1 LIEIRQLRYAV
12 ATADAQSFS
21 RAAAALRVKQST
33 LSRRVMLLEERL
45 GVKLFERTT
54 RGAEPTEN
62 GRVVIEQ
69 ARRIVTDIDNLQTT
83 ARNVS
88 YGLHGRIAV
97 GYCSSLMSG
106 NLKHIFTEYLT
117 RFPDVQFD
125 GMEASPEKLL
135 HGLQAQTVDVAIA
148 PIGLEEAG
156 IKSRRL
162 WSEQLM
168 VVMLDDNHLLKEER
182 IYWQALRREV
192 FVVPNS
198 VALVPILGNLIVRA
212 ADRAGISAGDIIYQ
226 DTGLESVL
234 SMVAAKRFVSIA
246 TEASQGVAFGPVSS
260 SGRSTI
266 PAVLARL
273 EYRALLAR
281 G

>member
-1 LIEIRQLRYAV
+1 MTIEIRQLRYAV

-106 NLKHIFTEYLT
+106 NLIGAAFIT
-117 RFPDVQFD
+117 R
-125 GMEASPEKLL
+125 ASNIDIVE
-135 HGLQAQTVDVAIA
+135 VYDVATDQWGDLKA
-148 PIGLEEAG
+148 PMPTPRSAGAWGVHKGLIYVAGGEQRTSQFQRTFRAVEAYNPANNRWTQLPPMEPRCG
-156 IKSRRL
+156 RRRRS
-162 WSEQLM
+162 WTAPRSAP
-168 VVMLDDNHLLKEER
+168 R
-182 IYWQALRREV
+182 SALRPRGSR
-192 FVVPNS
+192 P
-198 VALVPILGNLIVRA
+198 
-212 ADRAGISAGDIIYQ
+212 
-226 DTGLESVL
+226 
-234 SMVAAKRFVSIA
+234 
-246 TEASQGVAFGPVSS
+246 
-260 SGRSTI
+260 GRSRTRRRATGCCRKISHGYFYHII
-266 PAVLARL
+266 PIR
-273 EYRALLAR
+273 
-281 G
+281 